1 MKTTHTATVINGE
14 LKLDDPLELPEQSR
28 VTVSVT
34 PIKPSMARQLEALRQ
49 FKAISDATPLFGEGR
64 RLTRDELHE
73 RG

>member
-14 LKLDDPLELPEQSR
+14 LKLGDPLVLPEQSP

-34 PIKPSMARQLEALRQ
+34 PTTGSARRKEILKKFFEL
-49 FKAISDATPLFGEGR
+49 SDKTPLFGEDR

-73 RG
+73 RR